1 MHLFNAKRSF
11 ESNLGNQREGQ
22 AMRIE
27 YIQCDVCEKKHD
39 AQYLLPSEWIRT
51 IQNTRYE
58 IEEEHHFCSKACLII
73 WASKDEG
80 AKP

>member
-1 MHLFNAKRSF
+1 
-11 ESNLGNQREGQ
+11 
-22 AMRIE
+22 MRIE

-39 AQYLLPSEWIRT
+39 AAYMLPCEWIRT

-58 IEEEHHFCSKACLII
+58 IEEHHFCSKACLII